1 MDSDARPRH
10 PISAGKRPDPPLE
23 SPAKGTSM
31 ADQVWTPEKPARL
44 PRRSGNRSI
53 AFSVKEVRKVALGL
67 QTAADRSDHSRSGN
81 DDDLQSVE
89 QQLGASS
96 VPGFSP
102 KSSKARG
109 VIKLPEKYEILCE
122 FFNCMESSIRLLR
135 LKGSMCTFANI
146 LSSIQHLT
154 ERRFTYAHLAQLKY
168 IMPEAIIIKKVIL
181 HDEATCCMKPELQ
194 VTLQVD
200 AVAKNI
206 NGKTESGYSILR
218 KVFRERIVGFN
229 KEHPE
234 GDDVPEEQLPHPF
247 NQTKPSVL
255 PIVSNASA
263 KLTCTKPSS
272 STTSHQ
278 QFSVPSHL
286 SQSFQRRFSR
296 KFPTHGSEQTPLMSF
311 GKACPKDDLSVPL
324 ASSPSK
330 CNLKPPIYRSSML
343 GSPISS
349 TISST
354 CGTGEEKTQKFIRT
368 DNFPHKEQN
377 VKEGTPARLVSTPL
391 RLMSNTPDMPTPKR
405 CRTTS
410 SCDSPPLNKSVK
422 RSTRTKLFM
431 TPTKSAKAGDE
442 EYGDRSLSAD
452 DDILNIIPESL
463 LQSIKEKERKTAQE
477 EEAGVSN
484 AIRRQTL
491 IASLPS
497 IFDMILLIFQSWKRS
512 VMTKNELIYKLL
524 SSNCKIVDRGEVEEQ
539 LKLLFELV
547 PDWISEKIAS
557 SGDILLSVGHQIQ
570 KRFDKGEG
578 RMEAGTLSIFAILLI
593 ILADANAIL
602 GVDSLMDQGNMAYN
616 MNGKSNPCSSCLE
629 ASRHAQKSLDDL
641 ILFSDIRSLSSEACH
656 ILPSQLKNKCLD
668 KSQAHID
675 QAQFFLQHLFHEGSL
690 CNNTGLC
697 LDESFSPDDDI
708 LTSLINE
715 STENGETTCHECSRA
730 IRNIIEGAQSAKVRK
745 KMRQLLV
752 EQCEEHHKLS
762 EKQPSWTPA
771 TRPIVTGQRRA
782 SDSRA
787 FYSQRTPKPPPPTSA
802 KIDAA
807 ASIEQAPPKPSVFD
821 PPSPVSDLNPRRVPP
836 PTPPFHFLIRPFVV
850 EALTNVHPA
859 ASDPQ
864 ISTARAAS
872 LNASK
877 DMAKQR
883 QLFSTHDASP
893 RSFKSREWDSM
904 SRWSEYI
911 SLEEL
916 SSSTPMNGRSLGSDA
931 PPNSGTVPKALH
943 MEWVDKLAMDT
954 LTVNAQDYFQ
964 KLEPWVMLLLDL
976 MAFREQ
982 ALRVILD
989 LSSTVITLLPHQNS
1003 LILHAFM
1010 DLFCSFVRVNLFSDK
1025 IPRKMM
1031 LQLYN
1036 MLHTILKGGRDCEL
1050 YHRLVQFVDSYDP
1063 PVKGLQEDLNFVSPR
1078 IGEVLEAVGPIIFL
1092 STDTKKMRN
1101 EGFLSP
1107 FHPRYPD
1114 ILTNSAHPMVV
1125 LKEHLVLTLFRDE
1138 YELLHEDYQCYV
1150 LPRILESKKLA
1161 KSGRAKQKEADLEYN
1176 VAKQVEKMISEVHEQ
1191 ALMSCNAI
1199 HRERRIL
1206 LKQEI
1211 GRMMVFSALSLAQ
1224 SEVIW
1229 YFQHVGIPSS
1239 KFKSVR
1245 AIPIEIDA
1253 ADPTIGF
1260 LLDGK
1265 DKLCHLVRKYMAAIK
1280 GYALSYLSS
1289 SAGRIRFL
1297 LGTPGMVALDI
1308 DSTLKN
1314 LFQQVVHCLENI
1326 PKPQGETV
1334 SSITCDLS
1342 DLRKYWLSI
1351 LMIVTSSRSSINIRH
1366 LEKATV
1372 STGKEGLL
1380 SEGNAAYNWSRCVD
1394 ELESQLARH
1403 GSLMKLYFYH
1413 HHLTAVFRNTMF
1425 GPEGRPQHCCAWL
1438 GVASSFPECASAI
1451 VPDELNKVGR
1461 DSILYVESLI
1471 ESIMG
1476 GLEGLIN
1483 ILDSEGGFGSLEMQ
1497 LVPEQA
1503 AFCLNN
1509 VLKGSTASFK
1519 SPKGWSMQKP
1529 GYESYPE
1536 NTSSVKMLEAAMQ
1549 RLTNLCSVLNDMEP
1563 VCVLNH
1569 VFVLREYMRECILGN
1584 FRRRLLAV
1592 MITDNCLQRPS
1603 IIESLLQRHI
1613 GIIHMAEQHISMD
1626 ITEGI
1631 REVLLTES
1639 FTGPVSYLQK
1649 FEKPTEMQTGSAI
1662 ELVGNWYLEN
1672 IVKDISGA
1680 GVLFIPIRHCF
1691 KSSQVIGACT
1701 AESYTDVRELKALIR
1716 IFGGY
1721 GFDRIDRLLKEH
1733 TAALLN
1739 CIDTALRSNRE
1750 ALEGLAGSV
1759 NYGDRIEREANIK
1772 QLLDLDTLVGF
1783 CIQAGQA
1790 IAFHKLLVEAAGAVL
1805 EENAPLILSLL
1816 RGVANQLPVDI
1827 PEKDDITRLRRLAN
1841 TVGADEDHD
1850 TEWIHAIMA
1859 EVGVANDSSW
1869 SFLPYLC
1876 SAFMASNIWSMTTYN
1891 VNTGGFNNNVHCL
1904 ARCINAVIAGSEYVR
1919 MERVQEP
1926 RSLSNG
1932 HAGEISEPETLNRT
1946 SVEANIKSALQI
1958 FVKCSAGIV
1967 LDSWSEN
1974 SRTYIV
1980 PKLIFL
1986 DQLCELSRY
1995 LPRSTLEI
2003 HIPYTILRSIYRQH
2017 YGNSATM
2024 ITELLAPSPRQSPL
2038 ISLTHASP
2046 AVRPHRGDS
2055 TPMPY
2060 DPGYLSSSIHRH
2072 DDAHEGDSLRLKTSD
2087 KQQRNTRSSG
2097 PLEYSSSRKVK
2108 FAEGSSSGGQ
2118 GPSPL
2123 LRFAVSRSGPLSY
2136 K

>member
-1 MDSDARPRH
+1 SLLPRH
-10 PISAGKRPDPPLE
+10 
-23 SPAKGTSM
+23 
-31 ADQVWTPEKPARL
+31 Q
-44 PRRSGNRSI
+44 SGS
-53 AFSVKEVRKVALGL
+53 
-67 QTAADRSDHSRSGN
+67 
-81 DDDLQSVE
+81 
-89 QQLGASS
+89 
-96 VPGFSP
+96 
-102 KSSKARG
+102 
-109 VIKLPEKYEILCE
+109 
-122 FFNCMESSIRLLR
+122 
-135 LKGSMCTFANI
+135 
-146 LSSIQHLT
+146 
-154 ERRFTYAHLAQLKY
+154 
-168 IMPEAIIIKKVIL
+168 
-181 HDEATCCMKPELQ
+181 
-194 VTLQVD
+194 
-200 AVAKNI
+200 
-206 NGKTESGYSILR
+206 
-218 KVFRERIVGFN
+218 
-229 KEHPE
+229 
-234 GDDVPEEQLPHPF
+234 
-247 NQTKPSVL
+247 
-255 PIVSNASA
+255 
-263 KLTCTKPSS
+263 
-272 STTSHQ
+272 
-278 QFSVPSHL
+278 
-286 SQSFQRRFSR
+286 
-296 KFPTHGSEQTPLMSF
+296 
-311 GKACPKDDLSVPL
+311 
-324 ASSPSK
+324 
-330 CNLKPPIYRSSML
+330 
-343 GSPISS
+343 
-349 TISST
+349 
-354 CGTGEEKTQKFIRT
+354 CG
-368 DNFPHKEQN
+368 
-377 VKEGTPARLVSTPL
+377 
-391 RLMSNTPDMPTPKR
+391 
-405 CRTTS
+405 
-410 SCDSPPLNKSVK
+410 
-422 RSTRTKLFM
+422 
-431 TPTKSAKAGDE
+431 
-442 EYGDRSLSAD
+442 
-452 DDILNIIPESL
+452 
-463 LQSIKEKERKTAQE
+463 
-477 EEAGVSN
+477 
-484 AIRRQTL
+484 
-491 IASLPS
+491 
-497 IFDMILLIFQSWKRS
+497 
-512 VMTKNELIYKLL
+512 
-524 SSNCKIVDRGEVEEQ
+524 
-539 LKLLFELV
+539 
-547 PDWISEKIAS
+547 
-557 SGDILLSVGHQIQ
+557 
-570 KRFDKGEG
+570 
-578 RMEAGTLSIFAILLI
+578 
-593 ILADANAIL
+593 
-602 GVDSLMDQGNMAYN
+602 
-616 MNGKSNPCSSCLE
+616 
-629 ASRHAQKSLDDL
+629 
-641 ILFSDIRSLSSEACH
+641 
-656 ILPSQLKNKCLD
+656 
-668 KSQAHID
+668 
-675 QAQFFLQHLFHEGSL
+675 
-690 CNNTGLC
+690 
-697 LDESFSPDDDI
+697 
-708 LTSLINE
+708 
-715 STENGETTCHECSRA
+715 
-730 IRNIIEGAQSAKVRK
+730 
-745 KMRQLLV
+745 
-752 EQCEEHHKLS
+752 
-762 EKQPSWTPA
+762 QPSWTPA

-964 KLEPWVMLLLDL
+964 KLEPWVM
-976 MAFREQ
+976 
-982 ALRVILD
+982 
-989 LSSTVITLLPHQNS
+989 
-1003 LILHAFM
+1003 
-1010 DLFCSFVRVNLFSDK
+1010 
-1025 IPRKMM
+1025 
-1031 LQLYN
+1031 
-1036 MLHTILKGGRDCEL
+1036 
-1050 YHRLVQFVDSYDP
+1050 
-1063 PVKGLQEDLNFVSPR
+1063 
-1078 IGEVLEAVGPIIFL
+1078 
-1092 STDTKKMRN
+1092 
-1101 EGFLSP
+1101 
-1107 FHPRYPD
+1107 
-1114 ILTNSAHPMVV
+1114 VV

-1138 YELLHEDYQCYV
+1138 
-1150 LPRILESKKLA
+1150 
-1161 KSGRAKQKEADLEYN
+1161 
-1176 VAKQVEKMISEVHEQ
+1176 
-1191 ALMSCNAI
+1191 
-1199 HRERRIL
+1199 
-1206 LKQEI
+1206 
-1211 GRMMVFSALSLAQ
+1211 
-1224 SEVIW
+1224 
-1229 YFQHVGIPSS
+1229 
-1239 KFKSVR
+1239 
-1245 AIPIEIDA
+1245 DA

-1314 LFQQVVHCLENI
+1314 LFQQ
-1326 PKPQGETV
+1326 
-1334 SSITCDLS
+1334 